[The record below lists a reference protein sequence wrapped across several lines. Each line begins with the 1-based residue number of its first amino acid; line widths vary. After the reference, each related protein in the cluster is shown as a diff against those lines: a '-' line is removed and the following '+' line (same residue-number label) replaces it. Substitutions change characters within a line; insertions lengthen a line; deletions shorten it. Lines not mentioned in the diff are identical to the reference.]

1 MIRDRLDLGSIAP
14 YWHRSLGW
22 WSERSLREQ
31 ILLGTLAAI
40 GILGLLLIVLAPI
53 REARQDALSDIRD
66 ADMLEALLR
75 SGGEPM
81 ARLGKFRRGTP
92 SGIVTNS
99 LAAAQLE
106 VGQIDDQGD
115 AVRVVLQD
123 APFDTVVAWIA
134 DVEGTSNLR
143 VRSADI
149 DRQGA
154 PGFVSATFV
163 LGE

>member
-1 MIRDRLDLGSIAP
+1 MIRDRLDLDYLAP
-14 YWHRSLGW
+14 YWQRTRGW
-22 WSERSLREQ
+22 WSERSVREQ
-31 ILLGTLAAI
+31 ILLGSLAAI

-53 REARQDALSDIRD
+53 REARQDSLADIRNAAMLD
-66 ADMLEALLR
+66 ARLR
-75 SGGEPM
+75 SGGESM
-81 ARLGKFRRGTP
+81 ARLGTFRRGTP
-92 SGIVTNS
+92 SAIVTNS

-123 APFDTVVAWIA
+123 APFDTVITWIA